1 MMLNLEKWNLVFGLT
16 LAILWIAIAC
26 IAVALKQ
33 AKPRWWLVAGGTG
46 ILSVISLFLSGWTR
60 VIVLDAAALLAV
72 GLVWL
77 EGSAEAKK
85 AARTY
90 LFLLV
95 PALIFIAAGIWLG
108 GEGAAAEGSA
118 MKAAAILLVV
128 GFGLKLALVP
138 FYFWLPGVAQA
149 VPALTTAV
157 IVSVVDIASFSELV
171 HLRETS
177 GWLFTNFDGIWLAI
191 ALLSMFG
198 GALLALAQ
206 KDLKRMLAFSTIDDL
221 GYLILGLAAGGQLGL
236 EGALFGALS
245 HAVCKVILF
254 GALAVTESR
263 LGHAITLADSGL
275 AARFPACGAAFIA
288 GSLGMLGVPPTLG
301 FLGRWRLYQSGIALG
316 GLGLGLAMAAAT
328 ALALLYYVR
337 AIHRTWLGP
346 APTEE
351 NVPEPSLARVV
362 LIVLVVT
369 VVALGMYP
377 GLWVG
382 LLG

>member
-1 MMLNLEKWNLVFGLT
+1 MLDLEKWNLMFGLT
-16 LAILWIAIAC
+16 LAILWVAIAC
-26 IAVALKQ
+26 IAGALKQ
-33 AKPRWWLVAGGTG
+33 NNRRWWLAAAGAGA
-46 ILSVISLFLSGWTR
+46 LSVVSLFLSGWSR
-60 VIVLDAAALLAV
+60 VVVLDAAALLAV
-72 GLVWL
+72 ALVWL
-77 EGSAEAKK
+77 EGSAEARK

-95 PALIFIAAGIWLG
+95 PALVFIALGMLLG

-128 GFGLKLALVP
+128 GFGLKLALIP

-157 IVSVVDIASFSELV
+157 IVSIVDIASFSELV

-177 GWLFTNFDGIWLAI
+177 GWLFENNSGIWLAVG
-191 ALLSMFG
+191 LLSMFG

-236 EGALFGALS
+236 QGALFGALS

-254 GALAVTESR
+254 GAVAVAEKR
-263 LGHAITLADSGL
+263 LGHSITLSDGGL
-275 AARFPACGAAFIA
+275 AACYPACGVAFIA

-301 FLGRWRLYQSGIALG
+301 FLGRWRLYQSGVTLG
-316 GLGLGLAMAAAT
+316 GAWLGIAMAAAT

-337 AIHRTWLGP
+337 AIHRVWLGP
-346 APTEE
+346 AQTEE
-351 NVPEPSLARVV
+351 IKPEPILAKV
-362 LIVLVVT
+362 VLVVLVVA
-369 VVALGMYP
+369 VVALGFYP
-377 GLWVG
+377 GLWTG